1 MLQFT
6 VLLVHNS
13 EQVGPYLSE
22 KRTKVLPGREK
33 VARGGIDRHG
43 VYLVQPLC
51 LSQDSSGNVAAAAV
65 GHIFVSA

>member
-1 MLQFT
+1 
-6 VLLVHNS
+6 VHNS

-33 VARGGIDRHG
+33 VARGGKHG